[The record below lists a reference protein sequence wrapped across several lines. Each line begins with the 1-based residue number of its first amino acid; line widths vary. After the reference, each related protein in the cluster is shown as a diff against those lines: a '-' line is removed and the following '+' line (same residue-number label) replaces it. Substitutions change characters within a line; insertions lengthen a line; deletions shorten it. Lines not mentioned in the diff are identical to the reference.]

1 MRSLGLNAFAGI
13 LFFLGSLQLAAT
25 GAVFI
30 EPYAKIAQFRATV
43 IVPKAPTILQ
53 ATGIQSFWPALEPAN
68 SNSILQIVFANEG
81 NTVGRWSFFE
91 YFQLGNA
98 SAGGERIHGKNINVY
113 PGDLISS
120 GFISIDGS
128 EQWGS
133 PTNSSK
139 WYVNWVVRRGAE
151 GLANGEINFMG
162 NETLDLSPYP
172 DIGDFTQV
180 RIICIIPH
188 FSTPT
193 QCVPKLT
200 STPQAILA
208 TELNRAAKWE
218 MGPLDWKNVLI
229 QIEGTNTDWCS
240 VDKLILSNATLSN
253 IEAVKMYP
261 SITGMTCF
269 FTGFTVTD
277 STAVA

>member
-25 GAVFI
+25 VAVFI

-172 DIGDFTQV
+172 DIGDFTQA
-180 RIICIIPH
+180 
-188 FSTPT
+188 T
-193 QCVPKLT
+193 
-200 STPQAILA
+200 LA

-218 MGPLDWKNVLI
+218 IGPLDWKNVLI

-253 IEAVKMYP
+253 IEAVKIYP

>member
-1 MRSLGLNAFAGI
+1 M
-13 LFFLGSLQLAAT
+13 T
-25 GAVFI
+25 
-30 EPYAKIAQFRATV
+30 
-43 IVPKAPTILQ
+43 
-53 ATGIQSFWPALEPAN
+53 
-68 SNSILQIVFANEG
+68 
-81 NTVGRWSFFE
+81 NTE
-91 YFQLGNA
+91 T
-98 SAGGERIHGKNINVY
+98 SA
-113 PGDLISS
+113 
-120 GFISIDGS
+120 
-128 EQWGS
+128 
-133 PTNSSK
+133 
-139 WYVNWVVRRGAE
+139 
-151 GLANGEINFMG
+151 
-162 NETLDLSPYP
+162 

-253 IEAVKMYP
+253 IEAVKIYP
-261 SITGMTCF
+261 SITGMTCV